1 MKVTLKRI
9 DENFNFEA
17 TGQSSVK
24 NYMDAGEAVGGQN
37 KGSRPMEMLL
47 MGLGGCTAID
57 VTIILK
63 KQKQQIDD
71 LTIEVSGERQE
82 IEGTKMTPFKSMNIH
97 FIFTGE
103 IDAKK
108 IERAIDLSMDK
119 YCSVSKMLEPTVEIT
134 NSFEII
140 STTKK

>member
-9 DENFNFEA
+9 DDSFNFEA

-24 NYMDAGEAVGGQN
+24 NYMDAGEAIGGQN
-37 KGSRPMEMLL
+37 NGARPMEMLL

-57 VTIILK
+57 VTLILK

-71 LTIEVSGERQE
+71 LTIEVSGERTE
-82 IEGTKMTPFKSMNIH
+82 IEGTQMTPFKSMNIH

-103 IDAKK
+103 IDEKK
-108 IERAIDLSMDK
+108 IERAINLSMEK
-119 YCSVSKMLEPTVEIT
+119 YCSATAQLQCSATIT
-134 NSFEII
+134 HSFELL
-140 STTKK
+140 SK